1 MREQVQ
7 TIQAK
12 DGEIIEQ
19 RKQIKNL
26 MDELERLRNE
36 AALGGKAQSDLER
49 LLQETQQKLSDSYRV
64 NEELE
69 STIQKNEQKYQGEYK
84 RLNTEIERLNNI
96 LKATNDNLHE

>member
-1 MREQVQ
+1 
-7 TIQAK
+7 
-12 DGEIIEQ
+12 
-19 RKQIKNL
+19 

-69 STIQKNEQKYQGEYK
+69 STI
-84 RLNTEIERLNNI
+84 
-96 LKATNDNLHE
+96 